1 MGKRHIRHGLVAAV
15 FLHIG
20 PYPVKADFLCHAG
33 EAFQY
38 HGIVPQPFHA
48 GEVVHKIVLAR
59 PYMENIGGAHAVLAL
74 HAQRQ
79 MGVGAAIG
87 VQVLGFLVVGLA
99 PQLVKP
105 GLGFLKGGKVFNGAL
120 LFGVG
125 SPCFQVGNHI
135 EAPFPACLRLGGSP
149 FRQRLF
155 RPFSYILPQ
164 RQRIEG
170 GRRGKAHVVK
180 HIVHIGFFQ
189 GSRCEVVGPRGGI
202 AHLAVCNIMAQS
214 RFQMGADFS
223 VHGQRHIVPA
233 DIAAGLLV
241 GPVVKLHIQQRVG
254 L

>member
-1 MGKRHIRHGLVAAV
+1 MCVGLSCVVKVLGLV
-15 FLHIG
+15 
-20 PYPVKADFLCHAG
+20 
-33 EAFQY
+33 
-38 HGIVPQPFHA
+38 
-48 GEVVHKIVLAR
+48 
-59 PYMENIGGAHAVLAL
+59 
-74 HAQRQ
+74 
-79 MGVGAAIG
+79 
-87 VQVLGFLVVGLA
+87 VVGLA

-105 GLGFLKGGKVFNGAL
+105 GLGFFKGGKVFNGAL
-120 LFGVG
+120 VFRIGR
-125 SPCFQVGNHI
+125 PCFQVGNHI

-149 FRQRLF
+149 FRQCLF
-155 RPFSYILPQ
+155 RPFPYILPQ

-189 GSRCEVVGPRGGI
+189 GPRCEVVCPRGGV
-202 AHLAVCNIMAQS
+202 AHLAICYIMAQS